1 MSWSGVATN
10 LSIDDGLLVRA
21 ETLGNHRTKREAV
34 EHAPREY
41 VERLDVSGPGDGSP
55 AEMVGSI
62 ESDPDRSPRR
72 IRGNTGP

>member
-1 MSWSGVATN
+1 VSWSGVATN

-21 ETLGNHRTKREAV
+21 KALGKHRTKREAV
-34 EHAPREY
+34 EHALREY
-41 VERLDVSGPGDGSP
+41 VERLDASGLGDGSP
-55 AEMVGSI
+55 AEMFGSI